1 MGMEKRDPRTASHTS
16 AALSPAPGSP
26 GEGWGG
32 GVWGIDYGEPSE
44 RTPSLTLPRSTG
56 RGDEERSPEV
66 ARAPIC
72 NLQFSICNLQSRR
85 ILAFLIVSASIPIL
99 FTTQSGCILGRQNPA
114 ATQPAT
120 AADPDTAKPA
130 YWLDQPAVAHVKAA
144 DFAALWTACR
154 LAAEADGF
162 TIDRRDYRE
171 GLLTTQPLQS
181 KQFYEFWRGDVR
193 TAHDL
198 AQSSL
203 GMMRRTA
210 RFSIERLP
218 DGTYQATPKVLVE
231 RDTLL
236 QRRITSVDQY
246 QNAFA
251 VQQQDVVRE
260 SEKAGTD
267 VAAEY
272 WYSVGRDTALEHQLA
287 DAVRDRLP
295 ASVRR

>member
-1 MGMEKRDPRTASHTS
+1 MKFRR
-16 AALSPAPGSP
+16 ALA
-26 GEGWGG
+26 
-32 GVWGIDYGEPSE
+32 V
-44 RTPSLTLPRSTG
+44 
-56 RGDEERSPEV
+56 
-66 ARAPIC
+66 
-72 NLQFSICNLQSRR
+72 
-85 ILAFLIVSASIPIL
+85 LIVTTSIAVL
-99 FTTQSGCILGRQNPA
+99 SSTQSGCILGRQNPA

-120 AADPDTAKPA
+120 AGDPNTAKPA

-144 DFAALWTACR
+144 DFGALWDACR

-162 TIDRRDYRE
+162 VIDRRDYRA
-171 GLLTTQPLQS
+171 GLLTTQPLLS

-193 TAHDL
+193 SAHDL

-218 DGTYQATPKVLVE
+218 DGTYQATPTVLVE
-231 RDTLL
+231 RDELL

-251 VQQQDVVRE
+251 VQQMDVVRE
-260 SEKAGTD
+260 SEKSGAD

-272 WYSVGRDTALEHQLA
+272 WYPVGRDKALEHQLA
-287 DAVRDRLP
+287 DAVHDRLP